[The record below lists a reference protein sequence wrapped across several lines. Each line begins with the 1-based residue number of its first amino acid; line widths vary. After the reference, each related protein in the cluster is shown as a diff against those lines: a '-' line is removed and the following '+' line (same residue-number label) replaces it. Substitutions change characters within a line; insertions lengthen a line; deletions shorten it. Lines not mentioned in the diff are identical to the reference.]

1 MSTENPVI
9 EHIKAMR
16 SEVAGVKADTTDI
29 MQQMRSLDTS
39 VIDLR
44 RSLVHL
50 YEDTAHQQLT
60 MDKLLDRIH
69 RIERRL
75 ELS

>member
-1 MSTENPVI
+1 MSTENLII
-9 EHIKAMR
+9 EHLRAMR
-16 SEVAGVKADTTDI
+16 NEVAGVKADTTDI
-29 MQQMRSLDTS
+29 RQQLRSLDTS

-44 RSLVHL
+44 RSVVHL

-60 MDKLLDRIH
+60 MDKMLDRIQ

-75 ELS
+75 DLS

>member
-1 MSTENPVI
+1 MSTDNLII
-9 EHIKAMR
+9 EHLKAMR
-16 SEVAGVKADTTDI
+16 GEVAAVKADTSDI
-29 MQQMRSLDTS
+29 RQHLRSLNTS

-44 RSLVHL
+44 GSVVHL

-60 MDKLLDRIH
+60 MDKMLDRIQ
-69 RIERRL
+69 RIEKRL

>member
-1 MSTENPVI
+1 MSTDNLII
-9 EHIKAMR
+9 EHLKAMR
-16 SEVAGVKADTTDI
+16 GEVAAVKADTSDI
-29 MQQMRSLDTS
+29 RQHLRSLDTS

-44 RSLVHL
+44 RSVVHL

-60 MDKLLDRIH
+60 MDKMLDRIQ
-69 RIERRL
+69 RIEKRL

>member
-1 MSTENPVI
+1 MSTENLII
-9 EHIKAMR
+9 EHLRAMR

-29 MQQMRSLDTS
+29 RQQLRSLDTS

-44 RSLVHL
+44 RSVVHL

-60 MDKLLDRIH
+60 INKMLDRIQ

-75 ELS
+75 DLS